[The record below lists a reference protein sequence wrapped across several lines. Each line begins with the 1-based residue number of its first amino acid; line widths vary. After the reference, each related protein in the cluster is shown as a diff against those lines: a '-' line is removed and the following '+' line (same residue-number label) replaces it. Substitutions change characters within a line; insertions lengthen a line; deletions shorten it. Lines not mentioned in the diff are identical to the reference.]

1 MIFFMM
7 GMLKTDVR
15 SIPQDIQQLTNDFI
29 GQPLVAIRTAGALRD
44 DAGHRVGMMLLV
56 DLEDRSAADE
66 FMKDSPYLQA
76 HLYENVQVLNY
87 TPEVGW

>member
-1 MIFFMM
+1 MIFLMM
-7 GMLKTDVR
+7 GMLKPDVR
-15 SIPQDIQQLTNDFI
+15 TIPQDIQQMTNDFI

-56 DLEDRSAADE
+56 ELDDRSAADQ
-66 FMKDSPYLQA
+66 FMSDSPYLQA
-76 HLYENVQVLNY
+76 NLYEDVRILHY